1 MNNAE
6 KVFALVT
13 DKDFKMASFSRK
25 IGVPFNTLRNY
36 RQGLDHVKKA
46 QWFRIEM
53 LARVYDQL
61 QQAKQNN

>member
-13 DKDFKMASFSRK
+13 DKDFKMASFAHK
-25 IGVPFNTLRNY
+25 TGIPFNTLRNY

-53 LARVYDQL
+53 LSRVYDQL
-61 QQAKQNN
+61 QQAKQKN

>member
-1 MNNAE
+1 
-6 KVFALVT
+6 
-13 DKDFKMASFSRK
+13 MASFAHK
-25 IGVPFNTLRNY
+25 TGIPFNTLRNY

>member
-6 KVFALVT
+6 KVFSLVN
-13 DKDFKMASFSRK
+13 DNDFKMASFARK
-25 IGVPFNTLRNY
+25 TGIPFNTLRNY

-53 LARVYDQL
+53 LAQVYDQL

>member
-25 IGVPFNTLRNY
+25 TGIPFNTLRNY

-46 QWFRIEM
+46 QWFRIER

>member
-13 DKDFKMASFSRK
+13 DKNFKMASFARK
-25 IGVPFNTLRNY
+25 TGIPFNTLRNY

-53 LARVYDQL
+53 LSRVYDQL

>member
-25 IGVPFNTLRNY
+25 TGIPFNTLRNY
-36 RQGLDHVKKA
+36 RQGLDHVKKS

-61 QQAKQNN
+61 QQAKQSN

>member
-13 DKDFKMASFSRK
+13 DKDFKMTSFARK
-25 IGVPFNTLRNY
+25 TGIPFNTLRNY